1 MLTRLLETSADPT
14 ILAVAA
20 HDTGEYVRHHP
31 RGKQYVVFLF
41 VCFASSYRTESF
53 LQMSCVYSLNLCFL
67 LFQVCLRILV
77 VRSW

>member
-41 VCFASSYRTESF
+41 NVVYLLPIVVNF
-53 LQMSCVYSLNLCFL
+53 LQMICVFSLNLCVL
-67 LFQVCLRILV
+67 
-77 VRSW
+77 